1 METKKTKKF
10 LSLIMCGVLAATT
23 AITAVFVGAGCKK
36 NEDKAEVPLI
46 PIEDKILDENGN
58 DLSGGD
64 FCAMPQN
71 MVFAP
76 KAAMFAA
83 SNSKMEANVTA
94 TITPSNAANKL
105 VDWTVAFKTPS
116 ATWASGK
123 TVTDYVTVTPTSD
136 GSLSAKITCKQGF
149 AEKILVTVTSRDN
162 TSVKA
167 TCTLDYKQQ
176 FLGYGITLTGFNT
189 VSADYTTSSIATAYK
204 VNFDSSKSTSI
215 AISYKKSSVYTVA
228 RTDAECGTVS
238 TVTFSQSTALAN
250 ALKAVKD
257 GMQADVVA
265 PVSIGVN
272 MFDSVWMTGF
282 SLTTAQ
288 RNSAIAAFTNNK
300 ANAITVTLKD
310 SSNATLDSW
319 TMSLDTSSIGSVKV
333 EGITLDT
340 STITFE

>member
-1 METKKTKKF
+1 MKRSKF
-10 LSLIMCGVLAATT
+10 LNLIMCGVLAATT

-46 PIEDKILDENGN
+46 PVEDKILDENGN

-76 KAAMFAA
+76 KAAMLAA

-123 TVTDYVTVTPTSD
+123 TVTDYVTVTPTTD
-136 GSLSAKITCKQGF
+136 GSLSAKITCKQAFG
-149 AEKILVTVTSRDN
+149 EKILVTVTSRDN
-162 TSVKA
+162 TSAKA

-176 FLGYGITLTGFNT
+176 FLGYGISVVGINT
-189 VSADYTTSSIATAYK
+189 VAADYTSSSIATAFK
-204 VNFDSSKSTSI
+204 VNLESTTQTSFV
-215 AISYKKSSVYTVA
+215 ATYKKSTVYTVA

-238 TVTFSQSTALAN
+238 SVAVTASTTLAN
-250 ALKAVKD
+250 ALKGIKEGAQTITVSSNKSANIFNKTWID
-257 GMQADVVA
+257 GL
-265 PVSIGVN
+265 N
-272 MFDSVWMTGF
+272 
-282 SLTTAQ
+282 LTTAQ
-288 RNSAIAAFTNNK
+288 RNSVIAALQNNK
-300 ANAITVTLKD
+300 SRALTISLKD
-310 SSNATLDSW
+310 SSGSVLDSW